1 VILRNHGLLSWGSAL
16 PQAYVVLWTLQR
28 ACDVQMATLSMGA
41 PRMVSEAMAQRCNE
55 DSLTFNDSHGGARDV
70 FDHLVRRVNRRDSS
84 YLDL

>member
-1 VILRNHGLLSWGSAL
+1 
-16 PQAYVVLWTLQR
+16 
-28 ACDVQMATLSMGA
+28 MATLSMGA
-41 PRMVSEAMAQRCNE
+41 PRMVSDAMAQRCNE